1 MLVTRTRLIY
11 GDVILLIALGL
22 LYFATAHF
30 TQNVLAMVLVIMLF
44 LARSIFFHVNYY
56 KTNGKLY

>member
-22 LYFATAHF
+22 MYFATAHF
-30 TQNVLAMVLVIMLF
+30 TQNVVAMALVILLF
-44 LARSIFFHVNYY
+44 LGRRYLFHVNYY
-56 KTNGKLY
+56 KTNGKIY